1 MPFGSS
7 SDSLV
12 KIASETIP
20 SGDFYDRFFA
30 LIEHQLAQVESDPGE
45 DPANAILPPAD
56 SPADSPA
63 ASPAQSPPQSPS
75 PAQSPSKTEPLSQGT
90 GAVAVSTPVK

>member
-1 MPFGSS
+1 M
-7 SDSLV
+7 

-30 LIEHQLAQVESDPGE
+30 LIEHQLAQVEPDPAG
-45 DPANAILPPAD
+45 DPANAILP
-56 SPADSPA
+56 PADSPA